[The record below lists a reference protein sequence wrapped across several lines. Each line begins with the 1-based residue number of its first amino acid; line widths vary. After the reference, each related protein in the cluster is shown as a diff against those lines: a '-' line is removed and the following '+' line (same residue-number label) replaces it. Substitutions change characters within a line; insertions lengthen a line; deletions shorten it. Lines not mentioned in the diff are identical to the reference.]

1 MTMLD
6 SSIDRPDINHILH
19 PPPTTLN
26 SMGKNKTSSNGCI
39 LPSFLYMASASAA
52 SSIEFL
58 QRHEIT
64 IIISVGKTPSR
75 KYSSIETG
83 HGPRSIIYHRLG
95 LEDKEDADITKCVE
109 AACIILDEASAS
121 NRRVLVHCSA
131 AISRSP
137 AVVAGYLIR
146 RRGHSLEEA
155 LEALRKVRPVVSP
168 NRGFIEQLKGIEMEA
183 SERMGRHG
191 EVEG

>member
-1 MTMLD
+1 
-6 SSIDRPDINHILH
+6 
-19 PPPTTLN
+19 
-26 SMGKNKTSSNGCI
+26 MGKNKTPSNSCI
-39 LPSFLYMASASAA
+39 LPSFLYMAPASAA
-52 SSIEFL
+52 SSLSFL

-64 IIISVGKTPSR
+64 TIISVGKTPAHR
-75 KYSSIETG
+75 HSSIETE
-83 HGPRSIIYHRLG
+83 HGPRSIIYHRLS

-109 AACIILDEASAS
+109 AACAILDEASAS

-146 RRGHSLEEA
+146 RRGYSLEGA

-168 NRGFIEQLKGIEMEA
+168 NRGFIEQLRGIEMEA
-183 SERMGRHG
+183 SDRRGVSHR